1 MIETEIER
9 ERLLKRRE
17 KQEENML
24 KKSVSFKEGLV
35 EEEVIELDIV
45 SKHLFSYNKDLG
57 QANKKPNS
65 DLNNFIRFS
74 MQMKQLKHEK

>member
-17 KQEENML
+17 KQEENTL

-35 EEEVIELDIV
+35 EEEVIEI
-45 SKHLFSYNKDLG
+45 
-57 QANKKPNS
+57 
-65 DLNNFIRFS
+65 I
-74 MQMKQLKHEK
+74 